1 MLFFSNLN
9 EQNGDFM
16 CFASWFWET
25 VQRDWTDTLD
35 TLTLSRKMCF
45 RFQVDVK
52 MFYNLTALSSN
63 TRHHKGPFRVPFS
76 WRSSHPPHHKTWGQN
91 PPGTS
96 PCNSFVAKDHN
107 SEEGPGLWPWSWVA
121 IVLVIICQGDGLP
134 PFFHGCNLPFL
145 MGCHWVAYFWWV
157 AIFWWFN
164 WQLMVD
170 ESIEKSP
177 FSIEKYLWEHMVWGW
192 KNNLLLPEN
201 TNQTKYFCLCKQS
214 WRSFGCKHT
223 SPFLVEP
230 FSSRKCRCF
239 NKSYYSYLIRGCLKT
254 ITSKGFMFMK
264 SMGNQWTLKKQNL
277 KTPRHPPSL
286 GEK

>member
-76 WRSSHPPHHKTWGQN
+76 WRSSHPPHPKHGGH
-91 PPGTS
+91 PPAAS
-96 PCNSFVAKDHN
+96 PCNICVAKDHN
-107 SEEGPGLWPWSWVA
+107 SEEGPGLLTLEPGCHCTCNNLPGWWVA
-121 IVLVIICQGDGLP
+121 

-145 MGCHWVAYFWWV
+145 MGCHWVALFLMGCHL
-157 AIFWWFN
+157 
-164 WQLMVD
+164 LMVQLTID
-170 ESIEKSP
+170 
-177 FSIEKYLWEHMVWGW
+177 
-192 KNNLLLPEN
+192 
-201 TNQTKYFCLCKQS
+201 S
-214 WRSFGCKHT
+214 W
-223 SPFLVEP
+223 
-230 FSSRKCRCF
+230 
-239 NKSYYSYLIRGCLKT
+239 
-254 ITSKGFMFMK
+254 
-264 SMGNQWTLKKQNL
+264 
-277 KTPRHPPSL
+277 
-286 GEK
+286 